1 METICRTRIPV
12 LLTAAVLTGWTTLCV
27 QLCDKILPGMS
38 PPFSTTVLAACS
50 LSALI
55 AAMRT
60 AVHERERRE
69 IGL

>member
-50 LSALI
+50 LSALT
-55 AAMRT
+55 AMRT